1 MFINVNPKN
10 VPIQQQN
17 KKKDDVDEILL
28 FVSKHVMQ
36 SYLENAHKSTC

>member
-36 SYLENAHKSTC
+36 AKLFRKRT